1 MNDRDDPKADGEL
14 VATLQALRDEVRGL
28 AGRVKDLEGCLAA
41 AGIRPP
47 IAPPAVVEPAPAAG
61 ITEDELLA
69 ISAAVALLWP
79 AQTLTP
85 LSTSARMKPLGTHS
99 GASVTS
105 VCASASIRPQLGVGG
120 CAPRPT

>member
-28 AGRVKDLEGCLAA
+28 AGRVAELEGCLAA

-47 IAPPAVVEPAPAAG
+47 AVTPAMEPVPPEASAG

-69 ISAAVALLWP
+69 ISAAVA
-79 AQTLTP
+79 AY
-85 LSTSARMKPLGTHS
+85 
-99 GASVTS
+99 
-105 VCASASIRPQLGVGG
+105 LGVRAHIRQVRLIQSAAWGQVG
-120 CAPRPT
+120 RLNVHASHQRRR

>member
-14 VATLQALRDEVRGL
+14 LATLQALCDEVRGL
-28 AGRVKDLEGCLAA
+28 AGRVAELEGCLAA

-69 ISAAVALLWP
+69 ISAAVA
-79 AQTLTP
+79 AY
-85 LSTSARMKPLGTHS
+85 
-99 GASVTS
+99 
-105 VCASASIRPQLGVGG
+105 LGVRAHIRQVRLIQSTTWGQIG
-120 CAPRPT
+120 RLNVHASHQRRH